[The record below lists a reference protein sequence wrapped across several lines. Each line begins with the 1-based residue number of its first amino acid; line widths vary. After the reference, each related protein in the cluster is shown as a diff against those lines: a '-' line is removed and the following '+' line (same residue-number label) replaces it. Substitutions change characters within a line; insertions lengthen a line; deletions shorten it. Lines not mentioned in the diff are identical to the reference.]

1 MSQRKQEGVHDFICV
16 IAFVSEIRLVGCGH
30 DPMVR
35 QSFWN
40 AGRKF
45 GWKLEI
51 DCYQPLTQACAAW
64 NIAGYRSQTDHQA
77 ALPIRELVADPAVGS
92 MHGQFVAQARY

>member
-1 MSQRKQEGVHDFICV
+1 MSQHKQEGVHDFIRV
-16 IAFVSEIRLVGCGH
+16 IAFVSEIRLVGGGD

-40 AGRKF
+40 AGCKF

-51 DCYQPLTQACAAW
+51 DCYQLLTQACAAW
-64 NIAGYRSQTDHQA
+64 DIASYRSQTDHQA
-77 ALPIRELVADPAVGS
+77 AVPIRELLADPAVGS
-92 MHGQFVAQARY
+92 EQGQFVAQARY